1 LLSGSLIVKFKRLR
15 QSELNLLNNEA
26 ENFMFPQKKDNDI
39 DGDHTE
45 TDTDDDRHTTSEQ
58 TADQSLTIPSSE
70 QDPRCGTKKHRNDTM
85 ERLLLAD
92 VTSSCCRTRRRRN
105 QLEAFLNDNNDYYKF
120 EETGSRLRFQEDQ
133 TAIASTAVNQDCQI
147 DSKVVS
153 ESLDDGLGEN
163 QAAANKK
170 KKWHLIEDLNSES
183 VKQQTFSFER
193 IPTSEPWY
201 DAFYRQDHG
210 VQRVYSYFG
219 NTGKMSLFT
228 KYIFWSKIS

>member
-1 LLSGSLIVKFKRLR
+1 MSGSLIVKFKRLR

-26 ENFMFPQKKDNDI
+26 ENFMFPQKKDNET

-58 TADQSLTIPSSE
+58 TADQSFTIPSSD
-70 QDPRCGTKKHRNDTM
+70 QDPRSGTKKQRNDTM
-85 ERLLLAD
+85 ERLLMAD

-120 EETGSRLRFQEDQ
+120 EETGSRLRTQDDQ
-133 TAIASTAVNQDCQI
+133 IGTPSIVTSQDDQI
-147 DSKVVS
+147 ENSKIVV
-153 ESLDDGLGEN
+153 EPPGDGLEEN

-170 KKWHLIEDLNSES
+170 KKWHLIEDLESES
-183 VKQQTFSFER
+183 VKQQIFSFER
-193 IPTSEPWY
+193 IPSSEPWY
-201 DAFYRQDHG
+201 DAFHRQDHG

-219 NTGKMSLFT
+219 NTGKKNLF
-228 KYIFWSKIS
+228 